1 MQKLTLAVVAL
12 ALAVGLTGGLLLAG
26 GQAIAYAQERPPDK
40 PADKPVDI
48 AAIVQPSPVV
58 AAVPYQSRTEYEQD
72 PFEPTR
78 LRRTSTTVTRVMLVR
93 QDGTVIVKDA
103 P

>member
-1 MQKLTLAVVAL
+1 M
-12 ALAVGLTGGLLLAG
+12 VGGFLLAG
-26 GQAIAYAQERPPDK
+26 RPDIAYAQDQPPDK

-48 AAIVQPSPVV
+48 AAIVEPSPVV
-58 AAVPYQSRTEYEQD
+58 AAVPCQSRTDYEQD

-78 LRRTSTTVTRVMLVR
+78 LRRTTTSVTRVLLVR
-93 QDGTVIVKDA
+93 QDGSIIAKDA

>member
-1 MQKLTLAVVAL
+1 MQKVTLAVVTL
-12 ALAVGLTGGLLLAG
+12 ALAAGLIGGFVLAG
-26 GQAIAYAQERPPDK
+26 RPDMAYAQGNPPDK

-48 AAIVQPSPVV
+48 TAIVQPSPVV
-58 AAVPYQSRTEYEQD
+58 AAVPCQSRTEYEQD

-78 LRRTSTTVTRVMLVR
+78 LRRTTSTVMRVMLVH
-93 QDGTVIVKDA
+93 QDGTVIVKEA

>member
-1 MQKLTLAVVAL
+1 MRKVTFAIVAL
-12 ALAVGLTGGLLLAG
+12 ALAVGMVGGFLLAG
-26 GQAIAYAQERPPDK
+26 RSDVAYAQDK
-40 PADKPVDI
+40 PVDKPVDI
-48 AAIVQPSPVV
+48 AAIVNPSGIV

-78 LRRTSTTVTRVMLVR
+78 LRRTSTTITRVLLVR
-93 QDGTVIVKDA
+93 QDGTVIIKDA

>member
-1 MQKLTLAVVAL
+1 MMQKVTFAIVAL
-12 ALAVGLTGGLLLAG
+12 ALAVGLVGGFLLAG
-26 GQAIAYAQERPPDK
+26 RSDVAYAQGQPTDK
-40 PADKPVDI
+40 PTDI
-48 AAIVQPSPVV
+48 AAIVQPSAVV

-78 LRRTSTTVTRVMLVR
+78 LRRTSTTVTRVLLVR
-93 QDGTVIVKDA
+93 QDGTVIAKDA